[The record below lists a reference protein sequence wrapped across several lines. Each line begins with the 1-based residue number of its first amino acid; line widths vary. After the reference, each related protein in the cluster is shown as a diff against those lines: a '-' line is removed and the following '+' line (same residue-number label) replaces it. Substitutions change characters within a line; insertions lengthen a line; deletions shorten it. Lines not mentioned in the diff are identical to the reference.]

1 MKKYAVYYTIRT
13 GINRQIV
20 VEDCVNAARPLP
32 KCLVGPK
39 RMCYN
44 GYDSVLQGRI

>member
-20 VEDCVNAARPLP
+20 VEDCVNAARPAAQMP
-32 KCLVGPK
+32 
-39 RMCYN
+39 
-44 GYDSVLQGRI
+44 GRS